1 MVKKIKVMFR
11 IAVVLCIALVMLT
24 GCNSTKV
31 KPTSN
36 ENKVNSDKEYLE
48 HNYMPLAMDD
58 NNDVASLKLL
68 DGDLNKEL
76 FLTGQIYGVKA
87 NTDLELKFLK
97 YLNEKADVKYYLQE
111 IPYSSS
117 ISINEYIKTGD
128 EKILQELFS
137 AAKGGVLWS
146 KEEYAKWKMVYEFN
160 KSLPSN
166 KKITVLGI
174 DIEQNPIT
182 AFKYMKSM
190 LPQDA
195 PNPKIDGAIKELKDA
210 VNISI
215 DNGNAIK
222 AFSERLKNSIN
233 ENRDVYKLYLR
244 DKAFDFEMINNN
256 VLNAVDVFSSKDA
269 NEYNKTRG
277 KKMYENFKYI
287 YSNMPQKGKI
297 YGQVFIYNMFL
308 KSHKGIDYFATLL
321 NGSDSP
327 VKDKLVSVMYTYKNC
342 DYMVMGQNGAY
353 TSRPISNY
361 RTDNNSLDSII
372 KDNIALVKLNG
383 EDSPFAKD
391 LLWIESTFY
400 PGTRSGNEVT
410 TDYYQYVV
418 IIKNSPAQTPLD
430 KSN

>member
-1 MVKKIKVMFR
+1 MVKKIKVVFR

-36 ENKVNSDKEYLE
+36 KNKVNSDKEYLE

-146 KEEYAKWKMVYEFN
+146 KEEYAKWKKVYEFN

-166 KKITVLGI
+166 KKITVLSI
-174 DIEQNPIT
+174 DIEQNPIA

-195 PNPKIDGAIKELKDA
+195 PSPKIDGAIKELKDA

-233 ENRDVYKLYLR
+233 ENRYVYKLYLR

-327 VKDKLVSVMYTYKNC
+327 VKDKLVAVMYTYKNC